1 MFLQRDFLDQ
11 FSDSADLGAAKS
23 RSILVVTPEKL
34 LYVLRQLPN
43 LVNDVGVV
51 VFDEGHQFDTG
62 SRGITYELL
71 LTEIKPL
78 LPSDVQMILVSA
90 VIQNAKAVGQW
101 LMGDSAQIVN
111 GTELLPTARSFA
123 FASWLDHL
131 GQLMFYESDSFL
143 HSDYFVPR
151 AIEQQ
156 QLTKLSNRESVRH
169 FPIRGKSA
177 ARDISLYL
185 GIRLAPQGAVAIF
198 CGRKDTAAG
207 IAERAVE
214 IYKRGYLQT
223 PPAGF
228 ANPDEVRKLKQLAD
242 RHFGSASIASQAAEL
257 GIFVHHGNTPR
268 GMRLAVEYAMQHE
281 LINFVACTSTLA
293 QGVNLPIRYLIVS
306 GVYQGREKIKVRDF
320 QNLIG
325 RAGRAGMHTEGLVIF
340 ADPTVYDG
348 RASRTGRWR
357 FGTAVNLLSMNN
369 AESTTSTLLGLL
381 SAFNSADGKTQL
393 PMPVGNLCQLL
404 LSPENAWMPWAAEAV
419 RVNPGFNFDAKQIVE
434 EIKRRRH
441 LLLSVESYL
450 MAKRGSSAFA
460 EFKAEA
466 QQLATATLA
475 HHLATDEEKSA
486 LVALFGAVAE
496 YVELHAPQHDRQ
508 AIYAKTLLGVASA
521 RQVEEWVKQWQQALL
536 EMNSSAA
543 WLSQVW
549 PLFATQSDDKF
560 FHAVEPASLPLEL
573 AMLWLNG
580 ASYGNIVAHS
590 KKVGGT
596 KPWGETAR
604 RKLTEDDVIDFCQNT
619 LSFDCSLVLAA
630 IAEFLLDG
638 STQDEGGG
646 ALALFQKSLNY
657 GLPDWLSIS
666 ALEYGFADR
675 VVAQH
680 LRDALLDVDVV
691 GFFESAIPEHIE
703 LIQVVLGD
711 YPGYF
716 RSVLQGRT

>member
-1 MFLQRDFLDQ
+1 
-11 FSDSADLGAAKS
+11 
-23 RSILVVTPEKL
+23 
-34 LYVLRQLPN
+34 
-43 LVNDVGVV
+43 
-51 VFDEGHQFDTG
+51 
-62 SRGITYELL
+62 
-71 LTEIKPL
+71 
-78 LPSDVQMILVSA
+78 
-90 VIQNAKAVGQW
+90 
-101 LMGDSAQIVN
+101 
-111 GTELLPTARSFA
+111 
-123 FASWLDHL
+123 
-131 GQLMFYESDSFL
+131 
-143 HSDYFVPR
+143 
-151 AIEQQ
+151 
-156 QLTKLSNRESVRH
+156 
-169 FPIRGKSA
+169 
-177 ARDISLYL
+177 
-185 GIRLAPQGAVAIF
+185 
-198 CGRKDTAAG
+198 
-207 IAERAVE
+207 
-214 IYKRGYLQT
+214 
-223 PPAGF
+223 
-228 ANPDEVRKLKQLAD
+228 
-242 RHFGSASIASQAAEL
+242 
-257 GIFVHHGNTPR
+257 
-268 GMRLAVEYAMQHE
+268 
-281 LINFVACTSTLA
+281 
-293 QGVNLPIRYLIVS
+293 
-306 GVYQGREKIKVRDF
+306 
-320 QNLIG
+320 
-325 RAGRAGMHTEGLVIF
+325 
-340 ADPTVYDG
+340 
-348 RASRTGRWR
+348 
-357 FGTAVNLLSMNN
+357 
-369 AESTTSTLLGLL
+369 
-381 SAFNSADGKTQL
+381 
-393 PMPVGNLCQLL
+393 
-404 LSPENAWMPWAAEAV
+404 
-419 RVNPGFNFDAKQIVE
+419 
-434 EIKRRRH
+434 
-441 LLLSVESYL
+441 